1 MAGQRSFA
9 GLLGIA
15 LLVIWAVLAIH
26 PVSRSDWLL
35 ENTLVFIS
43 VPLIAWFGPRL
54 PLSNAAYACLFV
66 FFVLHLIG
74 AHYTYSEVPFL
85 HDAAGRNNYDRV
97 VHFLYGLLMARPTM
111 DLLAARAP
119 SRGIWLWLLPV
130 LFLTSHGAI
139 YEILEWVAAE
149 RFGGGLG
156 EAFLGTQG
164 DSWDAQ
170 EDMAMASVGAML
182 GVSAWLLMRRAAN
195 RV

>member
-1 MAGQRSFA
+1 VQRRFS
-9 GLLGIA
+9 GVLGIA

-35 ENTLVFIS
+35 ENMLVFVA

-74 AHYTYSEVPFL
+74 AHYTYSQVPFIGS
-85 HDAAGRNNYDRV
+85 ASGRNNYDRV
-97 VHFLYGLLMARPTM
+97 VHLLYGLLMARPTI

-119 SRGIWLWLLPV
+119 PRGIWLWLLPV
-130 LFLTSHGAI
+130 LFLTSHSTI
-139 YEILEWVAAE
+139 YEVLEWFAAE

-156 EAFLGTQG
+156 QAFLGTQG
-164 DSWDAQ
+164 DDWDAQ
-170 EDMAMASVGAML
+170 KDMAMAMAGAML
-182 GVSAWLLMRRAAN
+182 GVSAWLLVLRAASRN
-195 RV
+195 D